1 MSKYKEEQES
11 QWVEVILTKE
21 QLDLL
26 YNYNIITS
34 RNAMYILGLGEFYKI
49 QKGGNKYMTT
59 DVKLLPPN
67 VVKGYKWILEKQYE
81 KVFHIGSSYSQ

>member
-11 QWVEVILTKE
+11 QWVEVILTKD

-49 QKGGNKYMTT
+49 EKGGNKYMTT
-59 DVKLLPPN
+59 DVKLLPPS
-67 VVKGYKWILEKQYE
+67 VVKSYKWILEKQYE
-81 KVFHIGSSYSQ
+81 RVLNYEQ